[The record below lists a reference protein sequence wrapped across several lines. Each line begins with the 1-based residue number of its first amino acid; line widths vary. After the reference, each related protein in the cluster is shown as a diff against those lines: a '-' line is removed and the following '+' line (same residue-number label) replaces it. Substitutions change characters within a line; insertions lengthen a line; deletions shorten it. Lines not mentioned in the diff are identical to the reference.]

1 MSQNN
6 HHTTDSH
13 SAHPYHL
20 VNPSPWPALGAAS
33 LLGLT
38 LGGAM
43 FMHQKSGGGILLLVS
58 FAMVL
63 YTMFVWWRDVIK
75 EGMIEKAHTRE
86 VSTGLRLGMALFI
99 VSEILFFTAF
109 FWSFFN
115 ASTLPKLPIVDDI
128 WKITAGVWPPAG
140 IEAFDP
146 MHLPLLNT
154 LILLLSGTTVTWAHH
169 AILHRDQKTAVTA
182 LWYTVI
188 LGAIFTCIQA
198 YEYTHAAFG
207 FKDGVYA
214 SNFYMATGF
223 HGFHVLVGTIFLAIC
238 LIRAKK
244 NQFSPEHHL
253 GFEFAAWYWH
263 FVDVVWLFLF
273 VFVYLDFAN
282 VAMPALTTIFTGTN
296 MLIAFLL
303 SLVGVVFM
311 AFRVLENSKAKPK
324 AKHHH

>member
-13 SAHPYHL
+13 AAHPYHL

-128 WKITAGVWPPAG
+128 WKIAAGVWPPAG

-188 LGAIFTCIQA
+188 LGAIFTCVQA